1 MVSDYFEVMKRFI
14 VVDFIVRDVFDCF
27 DLFFIDVLRF
37 AVSVGEYIRGLV
49 AGLFGAWWIR
59 YYV

>member
-1 MVSDYFEVMKRFI
+1 MKRFI
-14 VVDFIVRDVFDCF
+14 VVDFIVMDVFDCF

-49 AGLFGAWWIR
+49 AGLFGA
-59 YYV
+59 